1 MQKLLVFNTL
11 QGARD
16 YRYEHGTGGWI
27 FESDDDLTAI
37 LFPPDVYPT
46 SIFNHPITKGR
57 SGNLIGNA

>member
-11 QGARD
+11 QSARD

-27 FESDDDLTAI
+27 FESDSESYSV
-37 LFPPDVYPT
+37 LFPPDVCPT
-46 SIFNHPITKGR
+46 AIFNHPITKGR

>member
-27 FESDDDLTAI
+27 FESDDDFTAI
-37 LFPPDVYPT
+37 LFPPNVCPT
-46 SIFNHPITKGR
+46 AIFNHPITKGR
-57 SGNLIGNA
+57 SGNLIVNA